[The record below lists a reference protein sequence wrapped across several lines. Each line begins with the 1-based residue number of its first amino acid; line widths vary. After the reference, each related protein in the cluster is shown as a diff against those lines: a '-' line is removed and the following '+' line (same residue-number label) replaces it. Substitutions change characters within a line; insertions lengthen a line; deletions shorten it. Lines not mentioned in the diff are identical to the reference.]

1 MNAAGGGGI
10 DPSPVDVEARSE
22 LRSGTCLRGSKAESN
37 PQQVRDERSRQ
48 PLVHP
53 LFPIVSFGF
62 CVTGGHRPWP
72 RPRQKLRPGCSSAS
86 CPQITSC
93 SLSHPPFHRFLILI
107 LPLPPPLLRLDPG
120 QRPSSTFNKGD
131 LHHGAPPI
139 CRLSLELFKSA
150 ISSVALPEEIHG
162 KSGRQRVLIYV
173 LRRENTLD
181 CGSAQC

>member
-10 DPSPVDVEARSE
+10 DPSPVDVEAGSE

-37 PQQVRDERSRQ
+37 PQQVRDDRSRQ

-53 LFPIVSFGF
+53 PFPIVSFGF

-72 RPRQKLRPGCSSAS
+72 RPRQKSRPGCSSAS

-93 SLSHPPFHRFLILI
+93 SLSRPPFHHFLILI
-107 LPLPPPLLRLDPG
+107 LPLPPPLLRLPPDRDHH
-120 QRPSSTFNKGD
+120 QHSIKGTCIME
-131 LHHGAPPI
+131 PPP
-139 CRLSLELFKSA
+139 CRLSLELFKA
-150 ISSVALPEEIHG
+150 AMSSLALPEEIHEKG
-162 KSGRQRVLIYV
+162 SRQRVPIYV
-173 LRRENTLD
+173 QCRKNTLD